1 MNLMYCFIDEPV
13 RTVNCQGYWL
23 DGGFCEFD
31 ISQINFKNGAKYFGS
46 FNNPMNC
53 GLTEGRG
60 IEKEWQNKYFGCFE
74 NEVFGDYERT
84 YDIEKIAEDS

>member
-1 MNLMYCFIDEPV
+1 
-13 RTVNCQGYWL
+13 L

-53 GLTEGRG
+53 GLTKGRG
-60 IEKEWQNKYFGCFE
+60 IEKILNHFNTSLDKLDIIIM
-74 NEVFGDYERT
+74 NEG
-84 YDIEKIAEDS
+84 I